1 MCFNPN
7 FPASLLAIL
16 NVQAFSL
23 DEQKEL
29 YEEIKKNT
37 NLEDENWK
45 MSSKQLGDIID
56 LFKKKKAYRE
66 NLERNKKLL
75 FENELENEID
85 NEKNVTSSFKLESID
100 QFEKAINQPM
110 LKELSVKGTKPAENL
125 KTTTKTTEVNES
137 DKNIDEYKSFGVEHD
152 QMPIIKKKDLS
163 KVLLIIN
170 NQLQSIN
177 ALDYE
182 VEDVIQTEQI
192 IAAAMKKLKELK
204 DNIRE
209 IQE

>member
-110 LKELSVKGTKPAENL
+110 LKELSVKGTKPAE
-125 KTTTKTTEVNES
+125 
-137 DKNIDEYKSFGVEHD
+137 
-152 QMPIIKKKDLS
+152 
-163 KVLLIIN
+163 
-170 NQLQSIN
+170 
-177 ALDYE
+177 
-182 VEDVIQTEQI
+182 
-192 IAAAMKKLKELK
+192 KLKNYNK
-204 DNIRE
+204 DNRG
-209 IQE
+209 